1 MDGAGSD
8 RELVK
13 AVLEGRDVKAFEAL
27 VRRYQKPLY
36 GFIRRQVGAKDGAD
50 DLFQQTVFRLYDRL
64 GSCENPDAFRSWAFG
79 VAANVCRYE
88 GRSQLAR
95 RAVEAKASE
104 PAAGW
109 SAQPTP
115 EESAAAAQLRQKLE
129 KVIAELPPVQR
140 EVFVLY
146 SFSRLR
152 YDEIAAALGIPVGTV
167 KSRMN
172 SALTQL
178 RGQLAGLDG
187 SL

>member
-1 MDGAGSD
+1 MDAAVPD

-13 AVLEGRDVKAFEAL
+13 AVLEQRDVKAFETL

-36 GFIRRQVGAKDGAD
+36 GFIRRQVGEKDGAD

-64 GSCENPDAFRSWAFG
+64 GNLQNPDGFRAWAFG

-88 GRSQLAR
+88 GRSQLVRKSA
-95 RAVEAKASE
+95 ETKAAE
-104 PAAGW
+104 PGW
-109 SAQPTP
+109 TQQPTP
-115 EESAAAAQLRQKLE
+115 EDTAQAGQLRQKLE
-129 KVIAELPPVQR
+129 RAIAELPPVQR

-146 SFSRLR
+146 SFTRMQ
-152 YDEIAAALGIPVGTV
+152 YDEIAAALGVPVGTV

-178 RGQLAGLDG
+178 RGQLSSLDG
-187 SL
+187 GAR